1 MAVIVLAGM
10 IAAGKSTV
18 SARLADKLNTDLMIE
33 PVDDN
38 SILPLYYN
46 NKEKYAF
53 LLQIYFLNERFKL
66 IKRALKIIKTS

>member
-1 MAVIVLAGM
+1 MIVLAGM

-18 SARLADKLNTDLMIE
+18 SARLADKLNTDFMIE

-38 SILPLYYN
+38 PILPMYYN

-53 LLQIYFLNERFKL
+53 LLQIYFLNKL
-66 IKRALKIIKTS
+66 LKTTKTS

>member
-18 SARLADKLNTDLMIE
+18 SARLADKLNTDFMIE

-38 SILPLYYN
+38 PILPMYYN

-53 LLQIYFLNERFKL
+53 LLQIYFLNKL
-66 IKRALKIIKTS
+66 LKTTKTS

>member
-33 PVDDN
+33 PVDVIIQ
-38 SILPLYYN
+38 SYLYIIITKKN
-46 NKEKYAF
+46 THFCFKYTF
-53 LLQIYFLNERFKL
+53 
-66 IKRALKIIKTS
+66 

>member
-18 SARLADKLNTDLMIE
+18 SARLADKLNTDFMIE
-33 PVDDN
+33 PVDN
-38 SILPLYYN
+38 NPILPMYYN

-53 LLQIYFLNERFKL
+53 LLQIYFLNKL
-66 IKRALKIIKTS
+66 LKTTKTF